1 MKITQKKNKSNS
13 IFLKCAMEESDYRDI
28 VDSRLVDYR
37 KRVNI
42 PGFRVGKVPMG
53 LIKKR

>member
-1 MKITQKKNKSNS
+1 
-13 IFLKCAMEESDYRDI
+13 MEESDYRDI

-53 LIKKR
+53 LIKKRYELR